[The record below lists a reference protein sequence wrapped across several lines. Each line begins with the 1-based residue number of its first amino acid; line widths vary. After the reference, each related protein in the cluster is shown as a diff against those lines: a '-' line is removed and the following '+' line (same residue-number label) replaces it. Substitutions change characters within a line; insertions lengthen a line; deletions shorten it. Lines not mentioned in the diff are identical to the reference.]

1 MARDMLGV
9 DAASL
14 NFIDHD
20 RMWSKATAGIAPGEV
35 PRDATICDVTIRTPG
50 VHVIED
56 VRADPV
62 FRSASWLASRENMRF
77 YAGYPLEAPGGER
90 IGALC
95 VIHREP
101 RTFSSADAAT
111 LRSLALAAQAL
122 MWERP
127 TG

>member
-1 MARDMLGV
+1 
-9 DAASL
+9 
-14 NFIDHD
+14 
-20 RMWSKATAGIAPGEV
+20 
-35 PRDATICDVTIRTPG
+35 
-50 VHVIED
+50 
-56 VRADPV
+56 
-62 FRSASWLASRENMRF
+62 MRF

-111 LRSLALAAQAL
+111 LRSLALTAQAL